1 MGNEN
6 KDAFERHT
14 SPEASLLHSYLEER
28 CVTTL
33 KTAV

>member
-6 KDAFERHT
+6 KDGFERRK
-14 SPEASLLHSYLEER
+14 SPEASLLHSHGEER
-28 CVTTL
+28 YVTTL